1 MSFNFGP
8 MQNGKLV
15 HDLGKDHEFVVAI
28 RGKITGEQ
36 YTWWQSITT
45 QNTYKL
51 SESVPLKWR
60 YLN

>member
-8 MQNGKLV
+8 TQNGELV

-36 YTWWQSITT
+36 YAWWQSITT
-45 QNTYKL
+45 QDTYKL
-51 SESVPLKWR
+51 
-60 YLN
+60 